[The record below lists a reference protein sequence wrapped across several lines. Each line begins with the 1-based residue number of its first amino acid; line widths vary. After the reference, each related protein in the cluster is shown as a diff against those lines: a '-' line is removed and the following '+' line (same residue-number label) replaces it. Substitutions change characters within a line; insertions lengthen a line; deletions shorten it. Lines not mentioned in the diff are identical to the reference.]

1 MAANNDKP
9 EGIYEQLLFSL
20 FALGAVMLAA
30 VTLLI
35 LYDVS
40 ARLIGLP
47 TFPHTLATTEYGLY
61 YLTLLGAPWLVRIKR
76 HIYLQLLT
84 ALAPGPLRPLLARIS
99 YLLCAIVCAGICG
112 YAGQVTIET
121 WLRADQEVR
130 SFDMPRWLIFA
141 VMPVSFALLTL
152 EFGRYL
158 LGFDDMYDGDVGVRE

>member
-20 FALGAVMLAA
+20 FALGAVILAA

-84 ALAPGPLRPLLARIS
+84 ALAPPALRPLLARLS
-99 YLLCAIVCAGICG
+99 YLLCVIVCAVICW
-112 YAGQVTIET
+112 YAAQVTIET
-121 WLRADQEVR
+121 WLRGDEEVR

-141 VMPVSFALLTL
+141 VMPVSFALLTI

-158 LGFDDMYDGDVGVRE
+158 LGFDDMYDAEIAIRE